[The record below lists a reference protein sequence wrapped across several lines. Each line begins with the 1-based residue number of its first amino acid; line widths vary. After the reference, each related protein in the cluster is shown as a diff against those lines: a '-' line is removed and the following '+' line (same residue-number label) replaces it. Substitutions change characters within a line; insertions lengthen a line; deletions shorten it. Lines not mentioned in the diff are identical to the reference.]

1 MSRLEAAVKAW
12 DHFWGDRYG
21 DEALEEMG
29 DEVKVA
35 LAAADAHDRAN
46 GIHRL
51 TLSDATVERAA
62 RRLYAD
68 SGTGKAD
75 EWVYMPPEDECRR
88 YFMNL
93 ASRAL
98 AAAVKEEQA

>member
-1 MSRLEAAVKAW
+1 LEAAVKAW

-35 LAAADAHDRAN
+35 LTAADAHDRAN
-46 GIHRL
+46 GIHRIAID
-51 TLSDATVERAA
+51 DATVERAA
-62 RRLYAD
+62 RALLAEMYED
-68 SGTGKAD
+68 PTLKVDD
-75 EWVYMPPEDECRR
+75 EDRGIIRSV
-88 YFMNL
+88 
-93 ASRAL
+93 L